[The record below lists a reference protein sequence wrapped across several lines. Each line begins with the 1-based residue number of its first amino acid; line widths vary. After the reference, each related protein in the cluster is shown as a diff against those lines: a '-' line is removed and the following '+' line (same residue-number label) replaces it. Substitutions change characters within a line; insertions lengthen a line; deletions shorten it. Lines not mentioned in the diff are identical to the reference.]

1 MQALQGGKMKG
12 RICYIVISVM
22 LAVTIGFSFD
32 ISAYTP
38 ADSTGTAGS
47 DKEETTVT
55 QEKPVSNVPSLEKQ
69 DEVVKET
76 AQAKGSSAERSV
88 SAKTKAIASVR
99 ESSAAEESSQPV
111 LESETDTADQTEEE
125 STAED
130 SLQPIQISQ
139 DDRQILEKIVMAEA
153 GCEDQHG
160 QVMVAD
166 VILNRLKAGYGSTV
180 ADIVF
185 SDGQFEPVSNGTY
198 YDAVPSESV
207 IEAVDTAISG
217 VDYTDGSL
225 YFVSCNADYSWFEN
239 NLTYTGGYGGHNFF
253 K

>member
-1 MQALQGGKMKG
+1 MKG

-38 ADSTGTAGS
+38 ADSTGTAVS

-99 ESSAAEESSQPV
+99 ESSAAEESSHLPLHRTVKQQVNTGNGRAFVIAPRDPV
-111 LESETDTADQTEEE
+111 NVKKF
-125 STAED
+125 
-130 SLQPIQISQ
+130 
-139 DDRQILEKIVMAEA
+139 DDDLDKL
-153 GCEDQHG
+153 GD
-160 QVMVAD
+160 
-166 VILNRLKAGYGSTV
+166 
-180 ADIVF
+180 
-185 SDGQFEPVSNGTY
+185 
-198 YDAVPSESV
+198 
-207 IEAVDTAISG
+207 
-217 VDYTDGSL
+217 L
-225 YFVSCNADYSWFEN
+225 YFR
-239 NLTYTGGYGGHNFF
+239 GYNEGISIVPAL
-253 K
+253 KKYLA

>member
-1 MQALQGGKMKG
+1 MKG

-38 ADSTGTAGS
+38 AGSTGTIAAGKTEAPVKQ
-47 DKEETTVT
+47 DR
-55 QEKPVSNVPSLEKQ
+55 PVSYVPTLEKQ
-69 DEVVKET
+69 DEAVKG
-76 AQAKGSSAERSV
+76 AAKAD
-88 SAKTKAIASVR
+88 
-99 ESSAAEESSQPV
+99 ESSADETAPKESQAQAPVEESSAGEEVSESHPV
-111 LESETDTADQTEEE
+111 QVQTEEE
-125 STAED
+125 SSQEE
-130 SLQPIQISQ
+130 SLQPVRISEE
-139 DDRQILEKIVMAEA
+139 DRQVLEKIVMAEA

-180 ADIVF
+180 KDIVF

-198 YDAVPSESV
+198 YDAVPSQSV
-207 IEAVDTAISG
+207 IEAVDTAVSG